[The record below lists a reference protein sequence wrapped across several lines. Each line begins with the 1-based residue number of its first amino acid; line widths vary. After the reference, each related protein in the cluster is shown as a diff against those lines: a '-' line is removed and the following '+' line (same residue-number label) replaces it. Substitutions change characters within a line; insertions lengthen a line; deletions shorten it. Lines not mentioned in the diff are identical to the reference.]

1 MFLAILIVQWTI
13 LIPVYYSGN
22 DAENYLN
29 VENDTVN
36 QTLAKNM
43 TNIVEVAENLD
54 GLRYLQD
61 IQDQAGEE
69 NESESES
76 DDEEIT

>member
-29 VENDTVN
+29 VENDIVN

-43 TNIVEVAENLD
+43 TNIVDVSENLD
-54 GLRYLQD
+54 ALRYLQD
-61 IQDQAGEE
+61 IQDQARQE

>member
-76 DDEEIT
+76 DDEEMT